1 MAMVKRK
8 KQSKNAE
15 VKTVDP
21 LNPADF
27 IEVFDSLPKSVQRNH
42 NLLKGFCKWYSGYY
56 KRENIQ
62 TRIQAK
68 GKAKELKKQYPK
80 MSGRKISEHP
90 EMLEIAGMYASKTRY
105 NWVRAAIYPK
115 GRN

>member
-1 MAMVKRK
+1 MAKRK
-8 KQSKNAE
+8 KQSKNAK

-21 LNPADF
+21 LNPADP
-27 IEVFDSLPKSVQRNH
+27 IEVFDSLPISVQRNH
-42 NLLKGFCKWYSGYY
+42 KLLKTFCKWYLGHY

-68 GKAKELKKQYPK
+68 RKAKEIKKQYPK

-105 NWVRAAIYPK
+105 KWVLAAICHK
-115 GRN
+115 KQK